1 MQKIDLKQIERN
13 VWRDYFLDGLADMLL
28 GAYLLTVGLFL
39 VGDNAAFVVFP
50 ILFYLPLLQAL
61 KKRFTYPRIGYV
73 ELRQGDPQPLPAVI
87 LGSAVLGLVAL
98 IAVLIAAGV
107 LAQPALWYRWMPILF
122 GIWLAGVFLG
132 LGLRVGLLRYYVVA
146 VVALA
151 SGPIFALLP
160 LTGKLENLGLFLAAV
175 GFVPLAW
182 GALAFVRF
190 LRQNPVMAEE

>member
-1 MQKIDLKQIERN
+1 MERVDLKRIERN
-13 VWRDYFLDGLADMLL
+13 VWRDYCQDGLADILL
-28 GAYLLTVGLFL
+28 GAYLLMVGLFL

-50 ILFYLPLLQAL
+50 IIFYLPLLQAL

-73 ELRQGDPQPLPAVI
+73 ELRQGDPRPLPAVI

-98 IAVLIAAGV
+98 VAVLIAAGV
-107 LAQPALWYRWMPILF
+107 LTQPASWYRWMPIPF

>member
-1 MQKIDLKQIERN
+1 MERVDLKRIERN
-13 VWRDYFLDGLADMLL
+13 VWRDYCQDGLADILL
-28 GAYLLTVGLFL
+28 GAYLLMVGLFL

-50 ILFYLPLLQAL
+50 IIFYLPLLQAL

-73 ELRQGDPQPLPAVI
+73 ELRQGDPRPLPAVI

-98 IAVLIAAGV
+98 VAVLIAAGV
-107 LAQPALWYRWMPILF
+107 LTQPASWYRWMPIPF

-160 LTGKLENLGLFLAAV
+160 LTGKIENLGLFLAVV

-182 GALAFVRF
+182 GALAFARF

>member
-1 MQKIDLKQIERN
+1 MQKIDLKRIERN
-13 VWRDYFLDGLADMLL
+13 VWRDYFLDGLADILL
-28 GAYLLTVGLFL
+28 GAYLLMVGLFL

-50 ILFYLPLLQAL
+50 IIFYLPLLQAL

-98 IAVLIAAGV
+98 VAVLIAAGV

-160 LTGKLENLGLFLAAV
+160 LTG
-175 GFVPLAW
+175 
-182 GALAFVRF
+182 
-190 LRQNPVMAEE
+190 